1 MYRLHDITICIG
13 LDGHTSNANCV
24 SPRRIRRYRTRTA
37 AANFLR
43 YQSHAENYRNST
55 RSTTPLRNSGTHTR
69 DFRPNLDKINE
80 CNLSREDDS
89 LSSVVSRYHNEIAVV
104 SSGKST
110 PCFANVHSYPNLVI
124 AAQAPFSP
132 YRLAWLT
139 PTTTRM
145 VRSDPSMTNSYPKYA
160 TTACPVPFNTPTE
173 GSDGDNLPVGQIIN
187 DTHSYVSTDVTSCP
201 PYGAIRHQGDLSG
214 CSSLSDGNIPFS
226 MMSSGSRHTGHR
238 QSVRRTQWPESSH
251 HKYYTTNMASGC
263 LPGFA
268 SQFRFTCN
276 ATSAERT
283 MPPTTTQ
290 QQCNSRPGKRLNYRT
305 FVLNIGKH

>member
-1 MYRLHDITICIG
+1 MFCFSSVVLA
-13 LDGHTSNANCV
+13 GHASNANCG
-24 SPRRIRRYRTRTA
+24 SSRRIRRYRTRNA

-55 RSTTPLRNSGTHTR
+55 RSTTPLRSSGTHTR

-80 CNLSREDDS
+80 CDASRDDDS
-89 LSSVVSRYHNEIAVV
+89 LSSVVSRYHNDIAVV

-110 PCFANVHSYPNLVI
+110 PCFDSVHSYPKLVI
-124 AAQAPFSP
+124 AAHPPFSP
-132 YRLAWLT
+132 YHLAWLT

-145 VRSDPSMTNSYPKYA
+145 IRSDPSMINSYPKRR
-160 TTACPVPFNTPTE
+160 TSTCPVPFNTPTE
-173 GSDGDNLPVGQIIN
+173 GSDFDNFPVGHIIN
-187 DTHSYVSTDVTSCP
+187 DTHSYLSTDVTSCP
-201 PYGAIRHQGDLSG
+201 PYGASHHHGDLSG
-214 CSSLSDGNIPFS
+214 CSSLSEGNIPFS
-226 MMSSGSRHTGHR
+226 MMSSASRQTGHR

-268 SQFRFTCN
+268 SQCRFTCN

-283 MPPTTTQ
+283 MPPAAMQ
-290 QQCNSRPGKRLNYRT
+290 QPVNSVTGT
-305 FVLNIGKH
+305 IGQP